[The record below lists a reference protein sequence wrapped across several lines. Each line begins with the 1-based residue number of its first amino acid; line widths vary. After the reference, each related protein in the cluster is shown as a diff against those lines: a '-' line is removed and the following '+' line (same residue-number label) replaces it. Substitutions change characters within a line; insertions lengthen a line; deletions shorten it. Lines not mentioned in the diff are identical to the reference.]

1 MTWATT
7 GETLTYTGIE
17 VTTAEINQ
25 AQFIVELF
33 ADVTEDA
40 AISTKNL
47 RLLKMAVAYQ
57 AAYITDT
64 PDLFTHVDVTT
75 MLQDGLQ
82 FTRFGAN
89 GTILAPLAKRAID
102 RLSWRRNTNLRIRR
116 PRRNTTRG
124 GVQQY
129 QWGTSVNGFVVSEG
143 NAFESGFDGGTW
155 EGE

>member
-17 VTTAEINQ
+17 VTSAELNQ

-64 PDLFTHVDVTT
+64 PDLFTHVDVSTISS
-75 MLQDGLQ
+75 GGPQ
-82 FTRFGAN
+82 FSPF
-89 GTILAPLAKRAID
+89 
-102 RLSWRRNTNLRIRR
+102 
-116 PRRNTTRG
+116 
-124 GVQQY
+124 
-129 QWGTSVNGFVVSEG
+129 WG
-143 NAFESGFDGGTW
+143 
-155 EGE
+155 